1 MVPTIFTAS
10 CSWKGPNDSEK
21 ILYFSGISKK
31 KFTNISLVDSL
42 DPAYTAGT
50 AFKLVGTNS
59 NDLGRIYKVSSND
72 ELFVNSSVNYGVDDF
87 KNYLIF

>member
-42 DPAYTAGT
+42 DPAYTSGT
-50 AFKLVGTNS
+50 AYKLVGTNS
-59 NDLGRIYKVSSND
+59 DDFGRIYKVNSKD
-72 ELFVNSSVNYGVDDF
+72 ELFINS
-87 KNYLIF
+87 

>member
-10 CSWKGPNDSEK
+10 CSWNGHNDSEK

-42 DPAYTAGT
+42 DPAYASRT

-59 NDLGRIYKVSSND
+59 DDLGRVYKVSTQD
-72 ELFVNSSVNYGVDDF
+72 EISINISTDVNCEVDVE
-87 KNYLIF
+87 NG